1 MHRQLLKGKSS
12 FVKRNILLKSFILRN
27 GMFIFTQENQYKIRY
42 MSEITKEQYEF
53 ALERIEELL
62 PYVGNDVP
70 MSDKHM
76 IEMDIVSDIVCRYE
90 KTHYPIGKP
99 TLGEIIVDALETQ
112 GMTAKEL
119 ARQLGISAPR
129 ISAFIHGKSEPSLKI
144 ARELCKVLHL
154 TPAQVL
160 GVE

>member
-1 MHRQLLKGKSS
+1 MA
-12 FVKRNILLKSFILRN
+12 
-27 GMFIFTQENQYKIRY
+27 
-42 MSEITKEQYEF
+42 EITKEQYEY

-70 MSDKHM
+70 INDKHM

-90 KTHYPIGKP
+90 KIHYPIAKP
-99 TLGEIIVDALETQ
+99 TLGELIADSLDNM

-119 ARQLGISAPR
+119 ASRLGISAPR
-129 ISAFIHGKSEPSLKI
+129 ISAYIHGKAEPTLKV
-144 ARELCKVLHL
+144 ARGLCDELHL

-160 GVE
+160 GY